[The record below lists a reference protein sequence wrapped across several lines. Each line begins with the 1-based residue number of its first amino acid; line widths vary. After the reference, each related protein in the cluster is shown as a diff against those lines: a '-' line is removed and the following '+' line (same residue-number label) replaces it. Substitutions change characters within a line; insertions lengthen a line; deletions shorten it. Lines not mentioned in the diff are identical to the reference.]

1 MSVHSFTN
9 TPHHPLGQTCAAKPA
24 GTEVNKVWS
33 LTSGVSSDPQG
44 RQIKEVSTR
53 AKSNSGSRLSPRVVL
68 EEEQLLSCF
77 LKLR

>member
-1 MSVHSFTN
+1 MSAHSFTN
-9 TPHHPLGQTCAAKPA
+9 TPQHPLGQTCAAKPA

-33 LTSGVSSDPQG
+33 LTSGIPSDPQG

-53 AKSNSGSRLSPRVVL
+53 AKSYSSSRLSPRVVL

-77 LKLR
+77 